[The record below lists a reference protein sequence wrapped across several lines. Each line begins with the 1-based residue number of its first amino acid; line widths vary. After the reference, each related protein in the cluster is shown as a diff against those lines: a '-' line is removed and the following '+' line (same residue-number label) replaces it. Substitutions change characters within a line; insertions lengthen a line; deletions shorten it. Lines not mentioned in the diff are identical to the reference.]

1 MLFRDEKREMQERAS
16 SNFVAVGQRSE
27 RQETKIA
34 RSETLLE
41 NPYYEELKPI
51 SDEDKE
57 YDDEHENDR
66 EILRSMIVTKL
77 VPRARKVI
85 MWNHRSASEFSEIYN
100 GKVLFVTKY
109 KVAFSIL
116 TVISYDSV
124 VLTLIAEN

>member
-1 MLFRDEKREMQERAS
+1 M
-16 SNFVAVGQRSE
+16 
-27 RQETKIA
+27 
-34 RSETLLE
+34 LE

-57 YDDEHENDR
+57 YGEEHENDR

-85 MWNHRSASEFSEIYN
+85 TWNHRSASEFSEIYN